1 MSLFARDRTA
11 PPTSRTRTPA
21 GPLARLGRLTAHRP
35 WTVLT
40 AGLLTFACCV
50 VLGVPTAT
58 SLVLSRFEAQGSESA
73 RVADALET
81 DFGTG
86 SSNITIVVTAEDG
99 TVDDPEMVTAGTE
112 LTTEIADHPGIADAY
127 SYWTHDST
135 PTMRGDD
142 GTQAII
148 LAHAPGDADHV
159 RREVLPGFLEEFTR
173 DTDRYRTQIG
183 GGEAVFLDA
192 SNEATADFV
201 RAEAIIFPTVLLLL
215 LLVVRNVAL
224 AITPVVV
231 GLFTMAGTLALL
243 RPITAFVELSTFALN
258 ITLVM
263 GLALGV
269 DYCLFLIYRF
279 REELRAG
286 HPVPE
291 AVERCVSVAGRTVV
305 ISGVTVAASMSVLL
319 ALPFDFL
326 RSFAYAGIAVV
337 VAGVTGAVVFLPAVL
352 ALLGTRGSRRLWGGD
367 TGPGDRGFWS
377 ATAMWVMRRPV
388 TCGVVVTGVL
398 LALAAPALGLRF
410 GLPDE
415 RTLPESAPSRQA
427 QEQVSANFT
436 AEEMDAL
443 QVLATG
449 DRPTDAELDAHATA
463 LSRIDGVAR
472 VDAPT
477 GAYAEG
483 TRVEE
488 PGSYADRFESEA
500 GAWLSV
506 VPTHE
511 RLNSDPFGLVAEVR
525 ATDAAYP
532 AEVGGYPAD
541 LVDYRDSLQE
551 RLPVLLGLVLGVTF
565 VILFLLTGSVLIPV
579 KATVL
584 NLLSLGVMFG
594 VLVWGFQ
601 QGNLAGLLGFTP
613 PGSLEL
619 SFPIL
624 MFCIAY
630 GLSMDYEVFM
640 LARITEEFERTGD
653 TARATAVG
661 LQRSGPLIT
670 AAGVILAAS
679 FAAYAT
685 SGVTWLQMLGVG
697 LAVAILVDATL
708 IRALLM
714 PSFMRVAGS
723 ANWWAPAPL
732 RRLHTRVGIHH

>member
-1 MSLFARDRTA
+1 MGRFTAR
-11 PPTSRTRTPA
+11 
-21 GPLARLGRLTAHRP
+21 RP
-35 WTVLT
+35 WTVLI
-40 AGLLTFACCV
+40 AGLLTLAFCAAV
-50 VLGVPTAT
+50 GVPTAA

-73 RVADALET
+73 GVAESLET
-81 DFGTG
+81 GFDTG
-86 SSNITIVVTAEDG
+86 SSNITIVVTAKDG
-99 TVDDPEMVTAGTE
+99 TVDDPEMVAAGTD
-112 LTTEIADHPGIADAY
+112 LTAEIAGQAGVLDAY

-135 PTMRGDD
+135 PTMRSDD
-142 GTQAII
+142 STQAVI
-148 LAHAPGDADHV
+148 LARAPGDADQV
-159 RREVLPGFLEEFTR
+159 RREVLPEFLDEFTR
-173 DTDRYRTQIG
+173 DTDSYRTQIG

-201 RAEAIIFPTVLLLL
+201 RAEMIIFPTVLVLL

-224 AITPVVV
+224 AIAPVVV

-243 RPITAFVELSTFALN
+243 RPVTWFLELSTFALN

-291 AVERCVSVAGRTVV
+291 AVERCVAVAGRTVIV
-305 ISGVTVAASMSVLL
+305 SGVTVAASMSVLL

-337 VAGVTGAVVFLPAVL
+337 TAGVTGTVVFLPAVL
-352 ALLGTRGSRRLWGGD
+352 ALLGTRAGRRLWGRG
-367 TGPGDRGFWS
+367 TGTGDRGFWS
-377 ATAMWVMRRPV
+377 TTAMWVMRRPV
-388 TCGVVVTGVL
+388 VCGVAVTLVL
-398 LALAAPALGLRF
+398 LAIAAPALGLRF

-427 QEQVSANFT
+427 QEQISANFT

-449 DRPTDAELDAHATA
+449 DRPADEEIDAHAAA
-463 LSRIDGVAR
+463 LSRIGGVAR

-477 GAYAEG
+477 GAYTDG

-488 PGSYADRFESEA
+488 PGSYADRFESGA
-500 GAWLSV
+500 GVWLSV
-506 VPTHE
+506 VPATE
-511 RLNSDPFGLVAEVR
+511 RLDSDPFGLVEEVR

-532 AEVGGYPAD
+532 VEVGGYPAD

-551 RLPVLLGLVLGVTF
+551 RLPVLLALVLGVTF
-565 VILFLLTGSVLIPV
+565 VILFLLTGSVLIPA

-601 QGNLAGLLGFTP
+601 EGNLAGLLGFTP

-653 TARATAVG
+653 TAQATAVG

-732 RRLHTRVGIHH
+732 RRLHNRIGIHH